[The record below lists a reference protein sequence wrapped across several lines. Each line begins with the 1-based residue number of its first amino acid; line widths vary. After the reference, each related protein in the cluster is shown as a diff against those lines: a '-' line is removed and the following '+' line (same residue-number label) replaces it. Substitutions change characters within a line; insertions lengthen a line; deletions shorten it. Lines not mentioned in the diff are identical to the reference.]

1 VWNTDGTE
9 GTIVKMGSSYC
20 GSTVDTLNMPLTT
33 FVPGVSPPTGAS
45 DGERMEFLHRQL
57 DSLHQTRL
65 LDRFVLV
72 GPQGRRQGGALHP
85 LPHPLRGEMGSSAR
99 QQPGRHYFGVVP
111 PTRSLRP
118 FKPSTCYVI
127 EQIFFV
133 CLE

>member
-9 GTIVKMGSSYC
+9 GTIVAMGSNYC

-33 FVPGVSPPTGAS
+33 FVPGVAPPAGAS
-45 DGERMEFLHRQL
+45 DAERMEFLHRQL

-85 LPHPLRGEMGSSAR
+85 LPHPLSQGRDGVQRTPAAWAALLWRLAPHSLPSSFQAC
-99 QQPGRHYFGVVP
+99 
-111 PTRSLRP
+111 
-118 FKPSTCYVI
+118 TCYVV
-127 EQIFFV
+127 E
-133 CLE
+133 